1 MTDKHNEYSESAEDS
16 LSFKNQILR
25 DLQEATRL
33 RSLREE
39 EHKKS
44 AAVPETPLSM
54 SADSHAID
62 SGSASNKVSNQ
73 NLSSHSV
80 AHSAIAKTMTS
91 ETVRDFQ
98 YSVDLSSNS
107 QADSSAPDVHSN
119 VISSPKEQV
128 DKEKNLSIPQ
138 ETEILKRRFK
148 RPVWE
153 TSLNAESEEEYIPAD
168 VAKELIEAKAKE
180 AIYTNPKELVSK
192 MTSERQK
199 EAFCGNIIQ

>member
-1 MTDKHNEYSESAEDS
+1 MTDKFNEHSESAEDS

-44 AAVPETPLSM
+44 ATMPETPLSM

-80 AHSAIAKTMTS
+80 AHSAIVKTMTS
-91 ETVRDFQ
+91 ETARDFQ
-98 YSVDLSSNS
+98 DSVDLSSNS
-107 QADSSAPDVHSN
+107 QADSLAPNVHSN
-119 VISSPKEQV
+119 VISSLKEQV
-128 DKEKNLSIPQ
+128 DKEKNLIIPC
-138 ETEILKRRFK
+138 F
-148 RPVWE
+148 
-153 TSLNAESEEEYIPAD
+153 
-168 VAKELIEAKAKE
+168 
-180 AIYTNPKELVSK
+180 
-192 MTSERQK
+192 
-199 EAFCGNIIQ
+199 

>member
-1 MTDKHNEYSESAEDS
+1 MTDKYNEHSESAEDS

-44 AAVPETPLSM
+44 ATMPETPLSM

-80 AHSAIAKTMTS
+80 AHSAIVK
-91 ETVRDFQ
+91 
-98 YSVDLSSNS
+98 L
-107 QADSSAPDVHSN
+107 
-119 VISSPKEQV
+119 
-128 DKEKNLSIPQ
+128 
-138 ETEILKRRFK
+138 
-148 RPVWE
+148 
-153 TSLNAESEEEYIPAD
+153 
-168 VAKELIEAKAKE
+168 
-180 AIYTNPKELVSK
+180 
-192 MTSERQK
+192 
-199 EAFCGNIIQ
+199 

>member
-91 ETVRDFQ
+91 
-98 YSVDLSSNS
+98 
-107 QADSSAPDVHSN
+107 
-119 VISSPKEQV
+119 
-128 DKEKNLSIPQ
+128 
-138 ETEILKRRFK
+138 
-148 RPVWE
+148 
-153 TSLNAESEEEYIPAD
+153 
-168 VAKELIEAKAKE
+168 
-180 AIYTNPKELVSK
+180 
-192 MTSERQK
+192 
-199 EAFCGNIIQ
+199 

>member
-80 AHSAIAKTMTS
+80 AHSAIAKTCLL
-91 ETVRDFQ
+91 
-98 YSVDLSSNS
+98 Y
-107 QADSSAPDVHSN
+107 
-119 VISSPKEQV
+119 
-128 DKEKNLSIPQ
+128 
-138 ETEILKRRFK
+138 
-148 RPVWE
+148 
-153 TSLNAESEEEYIPAD
+153 TSLFSINCKTGYY
-168 VAKELIEAKAKE
+168 V
-180 AIYTNPKELVSK
+180 
-192 MTSERQK
+192 
-199 EAFCGNIIQ
+199 GNGSGHSDKLDY